1 MGHKLTRKQARKA
14 SKSRK
19 QARPRYMCMYM
30 HARTRHACHVR
41 LPAPADSAS
50 MTEFDSNSPSPS
62 PTLPVPTMTSS
73 RRVRLQFPAV
83 LPMLTLFSR
92 ARLHF
97 YSANTRLDQEST
109 RGQFKTCKLQICAYT
124 PANLCVYSCEC
135 AFVLVHIQPA
145 SQ

>member
-14 SKSRK
+14 SKLRK

-30 HARTRHACHVR
+30 HARTGHACHVR

-50 MTEFDSNSPSPS
+50 TTEFDSNSPSPS

-73 RRVRLQFPAV
+73 RRVWLQFPAV
-83 LPMLTLFSR
+83 LPVLTLFCR
-92 ARLHF
+92 VRLSS
-97 YSANTRLDQEST
+97 YSANTWLDQEST

-135 AFVLVHIQPA
+135 ACVLVHIQPA